1 MSSMGLQPLTGDE
14 GQKTVVKYYI
24 RLLARNEQY
33 IGPSWDAHPDWR
45 IALRQFLDNLK
56 K

>member
-1 MSSMGLQPLTGDE
+1 MGLKPLTGDE
-14 GQKTVVKYYI
+14 GQKTVIKYYI
-24 RLLARNEQY
+24 RHLARNEQY

-45 IALRQFLDNLK
+45 IALTQFLENLK